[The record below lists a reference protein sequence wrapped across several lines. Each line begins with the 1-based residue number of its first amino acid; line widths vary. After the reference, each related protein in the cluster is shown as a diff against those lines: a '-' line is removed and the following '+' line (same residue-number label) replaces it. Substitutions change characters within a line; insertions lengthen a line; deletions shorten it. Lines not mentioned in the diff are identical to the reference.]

1 MLAAVEQALLPALRA
16 AFPAAT
22 VIQVGPDPKPKA
34 TVELI
39 ANALTLVPPPGGEPA
54 GARTAARAFASQ
66 QIAVDGTKASYS
78 VSEPGEIREI
88 ESPPGRPLRRGDDYL
103 LEGST
108 IKFYAPPQK
117 PVVVTLF
124 LDQTRGYVEK
134 RGCSVELT
142 LSCYGPTA
150 AAADE
155 LLRRGLPGLL
165 GGGVDLSTIEAPLPA
180 PGARLRLL
188 APVLS
193 VVGMSRATVS
203 RASSEMACSS
213 AELVCHG
220 ELETTITLGE
230 PEPQGRI
237 RDFQIGSRRV
247 L

>member
-16 AFPAAT
+16 AFPSAT
-22 VIQVGPDPKPKA
+22 AIQVGPDPKPKA
-34 TVELI
+34 MIELI
-39 ANALTLVPPPGGEPA
+39 ASAMTLVPPPGGEPA
-54 GARTAARAFASQ
+54 GARTGARAFTSK
-66 QIAVDGTKASYS
+66 QIAVDGTKVSYS

-103 LEGST
+103 LEGNT

-124 LDQTRGYVEK
+124 LDPARGYVEK
-134 RGCSVELT
+134 LGCSVELT
-142 LSCYGPTA
+142 LSCYGATA

-165 GGGVDLSTIEAPLPA
+165 GGGVDLTTIEASLPA

-193 VVGMSRATVS
+193 LAGLSRAPAS
-203 RASSEMACSS
+203 RADVEMVRAT
-213 AELVCHG
+213 AKLFCHG

-230 PEPQGRI
+230 PDPQGRI
-237 RDFQIGSRRV
+237 RDIQIGSRGV